1 MDDPSFGYQH
11 ILVVFDYGSRD
22 MKLVLWSW
30 LQKTF

>member
-22 MKLVLWSW
+22 MKLVL
-30 LQKTF
+30 